1 MATVRKQLR
10 PQRRG
15 APRTRPTRVPG
26 RGVQRT
32 PNPRLVRPAARL
44 PRTVVPEVKPWV
56 SLTRTMARRLIG
68 GVVGAVIDPTPTASP
83 SQDAPP
89 GRENFTPRPRPTSN
103 TEDPKGNT
111 GNARNAPPRRGRLG
125 GRLPDPAVERALKR
139 AKSDKDLFRLRDP
152 VLGQVAPTKISDKLD
167 AVVGRPVEFKAP
179 EIRAVSAK
187 RVAKLERKRK
197 ARKARKQAVRAP
209 EPKPVSKPAKP
220 VPKPVPRPTP
230 KPAQQPA
237 VSKPV
242 QPKPGPGVQG
252 GGQPSLP
259 KPLPTVKPTP
269 VSPPAVVP
277 PPTPAVPPASKP
289 NTPPVA
295 VPPPAVEPDPVAPE
309 QPQVG
314 QIMWPEVS
322 FNAELGPD
330 GRPRLRVRT
339 RNVRDRLP
347 RRERD
352 KKVRTGAAALML
364 HSLVTHTW
372 GAASEIQDFWE
383 IFVSNLYTDHEAVA
397 GKGRRFYGDQL
408 PMTDEEFIRA
418 FINGSLEL
426 DLAGFIRDFAFNQ
439 LEDAIIGRL
448 NRGITDALIR
458 AGAEG
463 NITTVQRLNALRR
476 TAMQEKRYA
485 LLPS

>member
-1 MATVRKQLR
+1 M
-10 PQRRG
+10 
-15 APRTRPTRVPG
+15 
-26 RGVQRT
+26 
-32 PNPRLVRPAARL
+32 
-44 PRTVVPEVKPWV
+44 
-56 SLTRTMARRLIG
+56 
-68 GVVGAVIDPTPTASP
+68 
-83 SQDAPP
+83 
-89 GRENFTPRPRPTSN
+89 
-103 TEDPKGNT
+103 EDEKGNT
-111 GNARNAPPRRGRLG
+111 GNYRNAPARRGRLG
-125 GRLPDPAVERALKR
+125 GRLPDPAVEHALKR

-167 AVVGRPVEFKAP
+167 AIVGRPVTFKAP

-187 RVAKLERKRK
+187 RIAKLERKRK
-197 ARKARKQAVRAP
+197 ARKARKQAVPAPKP
-209 EPKPVSKPAKP
+209 EPGPKPAKP
-220 VPKPVPRPTP
+220 VPKPVPRPSP
-230 KPAQQPA
+230 NPARPPA

-242 QPKPGPGVQG
+242 KPKPQPSPGPGVQG
-252 GGQPSLP
+252 GGKPSLP

-289 NTPPVA
+289 VSPPVA

-322 FNAELGPD
+322 FNAELD
-330 GRPRLRVRT
+330 ANGRPRLRVKT

-364 HSLVTHTW
+364 HGLVTHAW
-372 GAASEIQDFWE
+372 GAASEAHDLWE
-383 IFVSNLYTDHEAVA
+383 LFVANLYTDHEAVA

-408 PMTDEEFIRA
+408 PLTDEEFLRA
-418 FINGSLEL
+418 FINGNLEL

-485 LLPS
+485 FLPS